1 MLRRSYALL
10 REQITLEKFALDI
23 RSKEM
28 S

>member
-10 REQITLEKFALDI
+10 REQITLENVALDI
-23 RSKEM
+23 GSKEM

>member
-10 REQITLEKFALDI
+10 QEQITLEHVALDI
-23 RSKEM
+23 GSKEM